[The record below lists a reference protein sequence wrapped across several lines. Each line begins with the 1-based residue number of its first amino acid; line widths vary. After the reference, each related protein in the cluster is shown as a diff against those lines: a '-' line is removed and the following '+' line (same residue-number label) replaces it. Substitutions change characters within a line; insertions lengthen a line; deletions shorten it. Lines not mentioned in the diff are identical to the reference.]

1 MDGSV
6 AMVPIGLVR
15 VEAVAEAVADAVADA
30 VGRLS
35 DASSVDRL
43 FGRSEMD
50 LNRWKARVA
59 L

>member
-15 VEAVAEAVADAVADA
+15 VEAVADAVADA
-30 VGRLS
+30 IGRLS

-50 LNRWKARVA
+50 LNRWKARAA